1 MTPRMLSLA
10 YARSFAALL
19 ASLTSLALANAV
31 LVIATGF
38 VTAHDCPNRL

>member
-1 MTPRMLSLA
+1 MVSLP

-19 ASLTSLALANAV
+19 ASLTNLALANAV

-38 VTAHDCPNRL
+38 VAARDRSNRS